1 MVQPR
6 GIVPC
11 ALPGQAL
18 RMSSLLVQCLCEP
31 QRTLALDE
39 PQWHV
44 MLLQG
49 RHHGLLAR
57 LACALQAQGLFDRAP
72 AKARSH
78 MHAARIAALS
88 AQTAVRFE
96 VNRVMRALQ
105 GTAAPVVLMKGV
117 AYVMAGLPP
126 AQGRFVGD
134 VDLMV
139 PRGQIEAVE
148 QRLLAAGW
156 ACADLD
162 AYDQRYYRD
171 WTHEIPPMQHPE
183 RDTPVDI
190 HHTIAA
196 LTSRVHPDAQ
206 AILDACVSVPG
217 TDLHVMAP
225 ADMVLHSAVH
235 LFNDD
240 VAMPLRDLFDLHDL
254 LLHFGPEPGF
264 WDTLLAR
271 AELHGLQR
279 VLYHLLR
286 QTQRQLATPVPPAVM
301 AAAARAAPAAPLQW
315 SMDQLFDRHF
325 AVTLPFGPAKAGA
338 ATHLAEFLLFL
349 RAHWLRMPLP
359 LLVRHLTV
367 KAWKRWRA
375 RGAVAEQPT
384 R

>member
-1 MVQPR
+1 MT
-6 GIVPC
+6 
-11 ALPGQAL
+11 
-18 RMSSLLVQCLCEP
+18 SLLVQCLCDP
-31 QRTLALDE
+31 PRTQALDE
-39 PQWHV
+39 QQWHEL
-44 MLLQG
+44 LLQG

-88 AQTAVRFE
+88 TQTAVRFE
-96 VNRVMRALQ
+96 VDRVMRALQ

-117 AYVMAGLPP
+117 AYVVAGLPP

-134 VDLMV
+134 VDLML
-139 PRGQIEAVE
+139 PRAQIEAVE

-162 AYDQRYYRD
+162 AYDQRYYRE

-206 AILDACVSVPG
+206 AILDACVPVPG
-217 TDLHVMAP
+217 TGLHVMAP

-235 LFNDD
+235 LFNDE

-254 LLHFGPEPGF
+254 LRHFASQPGF
-264 WDTLLAR
+264 WDTLLVR
-271 AELHGLQR
+271 AQRHGLQR

-286 QTQRQLATPVPPAVM
+286 QTRRQLATPVPPEVMAQVM
-301 AAAARAAPAAPLQW
+301 AAVPGAAPCALLRW
-315 SMDQLFDRHF
+315 CMDRLFDQHF
-325 AVTLPFGPAKAGA
+325 AATLPAGPGA
-338 ATHLAEFLLFL
+338 QGMSGTLAAFLLYL
-349 RAHWLRMPLP
+349 RAHALRMPLP
-359 LLVRHLTV
+359 LLLRHLTV
-367 KAWKRWRA
+367 KAWKRWRSS
-375 RGAVAEQPT
+375 GAAAAQNT
-384 R
+384 D